1 MHEQRPRM
9 SRPKAVKLIC
19 SYAVC
24 LSGWHKASLL
34 RFRVRPKEEM
44 AEFKDSHTLGLGS
57 LGNEGSDYETT
68 TYFDT
73 GGHEAAS
80 RPSFLERDGRET
92 KEGEDDKKCSCNK
105 ITACDSEGRIC

>member
-1 MHEQRPRM
+1 M

-44 AEFKDSHTLGLGS
+44 AEFQRLTLGLGS

-68 TYFDT
+68 TYLHNLT
-73 GGHEAAS
+73 H
-80 RPSFLERDGRET
+80 RRV
-92 KEGEDDKKCSCNK
+92 
-105 ITACDSEGRIC
+105 